1 MFHLPLITARY
12 SLVKREQGKSGTGG
26 RVCVVIS
33 VFRLPS
39 DTDDHHGA
47 KWKQPRLEDGGE
59 PGALSSVAE
68 AELAGN
74 AGHPKCFTCV
84 STERPNVNYRA
95 ARVLRS

>member
-39 DTDDHHGA
+39 DTDDHHSA

-84 STERPNVNYRA
+84 STERPNVNYKA

>member
-1 MFHLPLITARY
+1 M
-12 SLVKREQGKSGTGG
+12 
-26 RVCVVIS
+26 CVVIS

-39 DTDDHHGA
+39 DTADRHGA

-68 AELAGN
+68 EAELAGN
-74 AGHPKCFTCV
+74 AGHPECFRCV
-84 STERPNVNYRA
+84 STEHPNVNYKA